1 MGLEIRTTP
10 ARIEM
15 ECIPGR
21 LSINTRNARLE
32 LSQKQAKVNITTEQP
47 TVLINQYPCFAEEGL
62 KNNTDLSREWSQRGY
77 QAAMEFIAKKAQD
90 GDAMAKIG
98 NKANIMI
105 DIARRNMQVVHEFG
119 FGTMPVSRPEF
130 QVVGGTVELEAE
142 FRNNIGELNGVTGNF
157 IPGEISFEF
166 TPAVIKSR
174 MASYGSIDIR
184 YTGNNV
190 DAYV

>member
-10 ARIEM
+10 ARIEL
-15 ECIPGR
+15 ERIPGR
-21 LSINTRNARLE
+21 FNINTRNARLE
-32 LSQKQAKVNITTEQP
+32 LTQKHAKVNIATEQP
-47 TVLINQYPCFAEEGL
+47 RVLINQYPCFAEEGL
-62 KNNTDLSREWSQRGY
+62 KNNTDLSLEWAQRGY

-90 GDAMAKIG
+90 GDAMTKIG

-105 DIARRNMQVVHEFG
+105 DIARRNMQTVHEFG

-130 QVVGGTVELEAE
+130 DVVGGTVELEAE
-142 FRNNIGELNGVTGNF
+142 FRNNTGEINGVTGNF
-157 IPGEISFEF
+157 IPNEINFEF
-166 TPAVIKSR
+166 TPAVIRSR

-184 YTGNNV
+184 YTGNKV